1 MKDECYIVRDLLSL
15 YAEDMLSDETAQF
28 VANHLENCPEC
39 KTELDGLS
47 AEIPAVSDVSTMS
60 TLSKAATADGQQSET
75 EAKPFKRIMSRMN
88 RQLNSLCSLIV
99 IFLIVLGY
107 VWTGGEKL
115 MNNSIVMP
123 VVGVVGYI
131 AFGWRSVYKVP
142 ILLIITDLFV
152 LITGITEELDL
163 LSTAMWT
170 CILLPF
176 VFAGIAI
183 AFLLHFAF
191 KKGMFKKVKAL
202 KIPAAVVA
210 TGLIAWVCL
219 FSNGL
224 VGNPVSKILAERT
237 AREYIKTQFPDTD
250 YELEELG
257 FSFKSGD
264 YYAHIKSPSSEDSS
278 FTLSI
283 RQNGKLRYSD
293 YDSRVTERRNTADR
307 IMMDYRKAVERIVD
321 GIAFPYNCSIGYGEL
336 QFISLADRENPDY
349 ADYPEYGLITDTLTL
364 DGYYNLAKLGA
375 QAGKLTLHIKDDEV
389 SVERLSEILLG
400 IRQTFDDA
408 GVSFHVIDCILEKK
422 PDENGDYPEGRVE
435 VMDMLYSDIHEEG
448 LVERVRILNEKA
460 IEYWAEEDEEKAD
473 WQ

>member
-28 VANHLENCPEC
+28 VANHLKNCHEC

-47 AEIPAVSDVSTMS
+47 AEIPVVSDVTTMS
-60 TLSKAATADGQQSET
+60 TLSKAAMADGQQRET

-237 AREYIKTQFPDTD
+237 AEEYIRTQFPDTD

-321 GIAFPYNCSIGYGEL
+321 GTAFPYDCRIGFGEL
-336 QFISLADRENPDY
+336 QFRSLADIENPDY
-349 ADYPEYGLITDTLTL
+349 SDCPDYVLITDTLTL

-375 QAGKLTLHIKDDEV
+375 QAGKLTIYVEDNEV
-389 SVERLSEILLG
+389 TVERLSEVLLG

-408 GVSFHVIDCILEKK
+408 GVSFHVIDCVLDYA

-460 IEYWAEEDEEKAD
+460 IQYWAEEDEKK
-473 WQ
+473 